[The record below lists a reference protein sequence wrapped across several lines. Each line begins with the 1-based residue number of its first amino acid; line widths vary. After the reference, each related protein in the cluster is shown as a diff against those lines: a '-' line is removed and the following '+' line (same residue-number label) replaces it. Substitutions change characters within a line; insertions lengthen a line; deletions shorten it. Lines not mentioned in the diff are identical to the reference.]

1 MRGACASAAFI
12 EAFSQRP
19 LADLLDLPQRWPSL
33 GTDPCEGDKSARF
46 IWWRPFFGSCVSRSS
61 IKDGERSKDPG
72 SPEAACRSSLQTTLR
87 CCGRQRRGQG
97 KGKQN
102 LSGSCCEDERK
113 QTTDEASK
121 QKCLHQNQCIRTA
134 LGSVW
139 RLPVYRPYGVRC
151 KGGMSTTRGFYREL
165 EKQPDGVGAV
175 YEEIR
180 LWRTDP

>member
-1 MRGACASAAFI
+1 MGKGQRTLAPRRRLAGAAFK
-12 EAFSQRP
+12 P
-19 LADLLDLPQRWPSL
+19 
-33 GTDPCEGDKSARF
+33 PCG
-46 IWWRPFFGSCVSRSS
+46 
-61 IKDGERSKDPG
+61 
-72 SPEAACRSSLQTTLR
+72 AAAGNDAVLS
-87 CCGRQRRGQG
+87 GQG

-113 QTTDEASK
+113 QTPDEASK

-139 RLPVYRPYGVRC
+139 RLPVYRPYGARC

-180 LWRTDP
+180 LWRTDS